1 MTEISKDAEACAGC
15 GVKLQTE
22 DQDKLGYV
30 PQQALSRTP
39 IICQRCFRIKNYN
52 EVSGTTLNQDD
63 FLKLLSHVGSTKSL
77 VVNIVDIFDFEGS
90 LISGLSRFVGDNPVV
105 LVVNKID
112 LLPKVTNFNKIVNWV
127 RKQAK
132 EFGLKVVEVVLCSAK
147 QNLGF
152 DRVIQALDEFRDGRD
167 IYVVGATNVGKST
180 LINRLIRDYSDLDA
194 ELTTS
199 HYPGTTLDLVKI
211 PMDDGTSIIDTP
223 GIVYPHRLTEL
234 VSRKDLGKLMPD
246 RPLKPLVFQ
255 LNEHQSIFFG
265 SYVRFD
271 FVQGV
276 RQSFTFY
283 VSNALPAHRTKLERA
298 DELYEEHKGVMLAP
312 PSLEAL
318 EQLPK
323 LAKHPVRIPKGKI
336 YDVSISGL
344 GWIKV
349 NSDAGA
355 DLMIHAPKGVKVA
368 IRESMI

>member
-1 MTEISKDAEACAGC
+1 MTEISKDTEACAGC

-22 DQDKLGYV
+22 QQDKLGYI
-30 PQQALSRTP
+30 PPQALNRTP
-39 IICQRCFRIKNYN
+39 VICQRCFRIKNYN

-63 FLKLLSHVGSTKSL
+63 FLKLLSHVGSTNSL

-90 LISGLSRFVGDNPVV
+90 LISGLSRFVGNNPVV
-105 LVVNKID
+105 LAVNKID

-147 QNLGF
+147 KNIGF
-152 DRVIQALDEFRDGRD
+152 DRVIQALDEYREGRD

-199 HYPGTTLDLVKI
+199 QYPGTTLDLVKI
-211 PMDDGTSIIDTP
+211 PMDDGTFIIDTP

-234 VSRKDLGKLMPD
+234 VNKRDLSQLMPD
-246 RPLKPLVFQ
+246 RPLKPMVFQ
-255 LNEHQSIFFG
+255 LNEKQTIFFG

-271 FVQGV
+271 FVQGE

-283 VSNALPAHRTKLERA
+283 VSNAIPAHRTKLERA
-298 DELYEEHKGVMLAP
+298 DELYAEHKGVLLAP

-318 EQLPK
+318 EQLPA
-323 LAKHPVRIPKGKI
+323 LAKYPVRIPKGKI
-336 YDVSISGL
+336 YDISISGL
-344 GWIKV
+344 GWVKV
-349 NSDAGA
+349 NSDIGA

-368 IRESMI
+368 IREALI